1 MTLYEKL
8 NTVKN
13 LLYVISNK
21 AEGHVRKY
29 KRTKYLALFNSDEKY
44 EIIFEGIT
52 YLIMLKSKIS
62 AVCSY

>member
-21 AEGHVRKY
+21 AEGHARKY
-29 KRTKYLALFNSDEKY
+29 KSTKYLALFNSEQN
-44 EIIFEGIT
+44 FSCLFL
-52 YLIMLKSKIS
+52 LI
-62 AVCSY
+62 